1 MSKIHL
7 VNIKCGGCEQGI
19 ISALQKQGL
28 KNIKVDVANQLVE
41 FEGDYEVAK
50 KVLTKL
56 GYPEATSQQ
65 AKSLGKKAKSYL
77 TCMIGRTKK

>member
-1 MSKIHL
+1 MSTINV

-19 ISALQKQGL
+19 ISALEKQGL
-28 KNIKVDVANQLVE
+28 KNIKVDVANQKVD
-41 FEGDYEVAK
+41 FEGDFNTAK
-50 KVLTKL
+50 EVLTKL

-65 AKSLGKKAKSYL
+65 AKSFGKKAKSYL